1 MEKVRGG
8 IKQMSKNNYQ
18 KLNVDEIKEIFL
30 KGTRIELVKMDD
42 VQAPPIGTRGTIQGV
57 DDIGSILVS
66 WDNGSSLNVVLPED
80 RIVVLSPVTTI
91 CYGEERKW
99 ESRLDAFH
107 FFEDCYLNSEGA
119 EQERY
124 AKILS
129 QLRSKNEIC
138 SDKK

>member
-8 IKQMSKNNYQ
+8 IKHMIR
-18 KLNVDEIKEIFL
+18 KLSAEEIKKIYS
-30 KGTRIELVKMDD
+30 KGTRIELVKMND

-80 RIVVLSPVTTI
+80 RIVILRPVTTI
-91 CYGEERKW
+91 CYGKERKW
-99 ESRLDAFH
+99 ESRLDAYR

-124 AKILS
+124 AKILY

-138 SDKK
+138 SDEK